1 MRRAPTQAAPP
12 WATDRR
18 LAVLLAAPTAVL
30 LLLLVA
36 YPFGQATVDSL
47 HRINM
52 VTRVSTYVGLS
63 NYATLAQSSDVNP
76 PSASLVSPVVSTD
89 YLGAGGRLT
98 GGPAPELVRAGYAH
112 EVAHGPRL
120 ARWLSLADLAHAVAL
135 VEGGAL
141 DGDDARGLLEG
152 LLALDAI
159 APEEFPW
166 RADLGDAFNSREHEL
181 KGRVGASAAGWLS
194 AGRPRRE
201 AFRVALRLAARAGLL
216 DLHDATLAL
225 AGALVELADRHA
237 DDLAADYTYLQ
248 PAQPSSIGHLLLT
261 YAYPALRDAGRMRN
275 VHGWLDLSVAGVGGS
290 AGSRWPLD
298 RGRLAELLGCSGV
311 MVHAKDAMWQADGYV
326 ELACA
331 VATAATHG
339 SQLGQ
344 DLEILASQEFAAAQ
358 LADRHSRA
366 SALMPQKRN
375 PYALAVIRTQA
386 GIAAGDLA
394 AMLVAL
400 HTGSARTDHFHLL
413 NGSVPRLLD
422 EAVAVTRLAAEV
434 VAGLEIDAAR
444 WERAAREGFTAAA
457 DVADVLAVE
466 AGLDYRSAHHVVGRA
481 VRDLMDEGL
490 PPGALTPERLAA
502 AGQSTL
508 GRPVHLSA
516 AALED
521 ALDPAAC
528 VVARL
533 QVGSAAPAE
542 VASMIVDC
550 RRQIA
555 EARAVSAAARA
566 RATAAE
572 GDLRARARQLAA
584 R

>member
-1 MRRAPTQAAPP
+1 M
-12 WATDRR
+12 
-18 LAVLLAAPTAVL
+18 
-30 LLLLVA
+30 
-36 YPFGQATVDSL
+36 
-47 HRINM
+47 
-52 VTRVSTYVGLS
+52 
-63 NYATLAQSSDVNP
+63 SS
-76 PSASLVSPVVSTD
+76 D

-112 EVAHGPRL
+112 EIAHGPRL

-135 VEGGAL
+135 IEGGSL
-141 DGDDARGLLEG
+141 TTDHARGLLGG

-159 APEEFPW
+159 APDEFPW
-166 RADLGDAFNSREHEL
+166 RAELGDAFNSREHEL
-181 KGRVGASAAGWLS
+181 KALVGPAAAGWLS

-201 AFRVALRLAARAGLL
+201 AFRVALRLVARSGVV
-216 DLHDATLAL
+216 DLHDATLDVA
-225 AGALVELADRHA
+225 AALVDLAERHA
-237 DDLAADYTYLQ
+237 DDLGADYTYLQ
-248 PAQPSSIGHLLLT
+248 PAQPSTIGHLLLS
-261 YAYPALRDAGRMRN
+261 YVYPALRDAERLRS
-275 VHGWLDLSVAGVGGS
+275 VHRWLDLSVAGVGGS

-298 RGRLAELLGCSGV
+298 RARLAELLGCSGV
-311 MVHAKDAMWQADGYV
+311 MTHTKDAMWQADGYI
-326 ELACA
+326 ELASA

-344 DLEILASQEFAAAQ
+344 DLEILASQEFAAVQ

-375 PYALAVIRTQA
+375 PYALAVMRTQA

-434 VAGLEIDAAR
+434 VGGLTLDAAR

-466 AGLDYRSAHHVVGRA
+466 AGLDYRTAHHIVGRA
-481 VRDLMDEGL
+481 VRDLVNEGL
-490 PPGALTPERLAA
+490 PPSALTPALLSRAA
-502 AGQSTL
+502 EAST
-508 GRPVHLSA
+508 GGPVTISD
-516 AALED
+516 AALAD

-528 VVARL
+528 VAARL
-533 QVGSAAPAE
+533 QAGSAAPAE
-542 VASMIVDC
+542 VSSMIDEC
-550 RRQIA
+550 RREIA
-555 EARAVSAAARA
+555 EARAATAAARA
-566 RATAAE
+566 RAKGAEDALRSRAAE
-572 GDLRARARQLAA
+572 LSR
-584 R
+584 

>member
-1 MRRAPTQAAPP
+1 M
-12 WATDRR
+12 
-18 LAVLLAAPTAVL
+18 
-30 LLLLVA
+30 
-36 YPFGQATVDSL
+36 
-47 HRINM
+47 
-52 VTRVSTYVGLS
+52 S
-63 NYATLAQSSDVNP
+63 N
-76 PSASLVSPVVSTD
+76 D

-112 EVAHGPRL
+112 EISHGPRL

-135 VEGGAL
+135 IEGGAVT
-141 DGDDARGLLEG
+141 GDDARGLLDG

-159 APEEFPW
+159 DPDDFPW
-166 RADLGDAFNSREHEL
+166 RAELGDAFNSREHEL
-181 KGRVGASAAGWLS
+181 KARVGAAAAGWLS

-201 AFRVALRLAARAGLL
+201 AFRVALRLVARAGVL
-216 DLHDATLAL
+216 DLHDTTLDL
-225 AGALVELADRHA
+225 ASALVDLAERHA

-261 YAYPALRDAGRMRN
+261 YAYPALRDADRMRG
-275 VHGWLDLSVAGVGGS
+275 VHGWLDQSVAGVGGS

-298 RGRLAELLGCSGV
+298 RARLAELLGCAGV
-311 MVHAKDAMWQADGYV
+311 MTHAKDAMWQADGYV
-326 ELACA
+326 ELAA
-331 VATAATHG
+331 VLATAATHG

-344 DLEILASQEFAAAQ
+344 DLEILASQEFAAVQ

-394 AMLVAL
+394 AMLVTL

-413 NGSVPRLLD
+413 NGSVPRALE
-422 EAVAVTRLAAEV
+422 EAVAVARLAAEV
-434 VAGLEIDAAR
+434 VGGMTIDAAR

-466 AGLDYRSAHHVVGRA
+466 AGLDYRTAHHVVGRA
-481 VRDLMDEGL
+481 VRDLVEEGL
-490 PPGALTPERLAA
+490 PPDALTPERLSAA
-502 AGQSTL
+502 AEASV
-508 GRPVHLSA
+508 GRPVTMSA
-516 AALED
+516 EALAG

-528 VVARL
+528 VAARL
-533 QVGSAAPAE
+533 QTGSAAPAE
-542 VASMIVDC
+542 VAAM
-550 RRQIA
+550 IA
-555 EARAVSAAARA
+555 ECRAAIAAARAVSAAARE

-572 GDLRARARQLAA
+572 DALRTRARDLAR
-584 R
+584 